1 MKKLADEWLKF
12 AEKDLKTIEH
22 ILQEHELTNIVA
34 FHSHQCLE
42 KSFKAIIV
50 FYTDNVPRIHNLLK
64 LYGTVR
70 NYHPLKIDMNILEQI
85 NETYIDARYP
95 SELGLLPEGNLSQ
108 KKAVL
113 FFEESKKVYNQIKK
127 EIPIKSA

>member
-1 MKKLADEWLKF
+1 MKKLAEEWLRF
-12 AEKDLKTIEH
+12 ADKDIKTIDY
-22 ILQEHELTNIVA
+22 ILQESELTNIVA

-50 FYTDNVPRIHNLLK
+50 LNTENIPRIHNLLK

-70 NYHPLKIDMNILEQI
+70 NYYSLSVDMNILEQI

-95 SELGLLPEGNLSQ
+95 SDLGLLPEGSLSHE
-108 KKAVL
+108 KAVL
-113 FFEESKKVYNQIKK
+113 FFEETKRIYFQIK
-127 EIPIKSA
+127 EIICKTTE